1 LTSHREV
8 RAERSKVDYARE
20 HLARKSAW
28 RESYFLAILLSN
40 GKGGTEFP
48 FAGRRNGGWLPDMK
62 KIEAI
67 IKPFKLEEV
76 KSGLAELGIEGMTV
90 SEVKGYGN
98 PTQPIRPSYGPTRLP
113 FIPKLKVELIVRNEL
128 LGSAVAAIKQS
139 ARTGTRGDGKIFVQD
154 LLEVIRIRTEERGD
168 RAL

>member
-1 LTSHREV
+1 MRGSRLGGSRTSSQHFSQWH
-8 RAERSKVDYARE
+8 ARSKGPVLRE
-20 HLARKSAW
+20 G
-28 RESYFLAILLSN
+28 N
-40 GKGGTEFP
+40 GQ
-48 FAGRRNGGWLPDMK
+48 WLPDMK

-90 SEVKGYGN
+90 SEVKGYG
-98 PTQPIRPSYGPTRLP
+98 QSAQCVRPPYSPTRIP

-128 LGSAVAAIKQS
+128 LGSAVAAIKQC

-154 LLEVIRIRTEERGD
+154 LLDVIRIRTEERGD
-168 RAL
+168 RAI

>member
-1 LTSHREV
+1 
-8 RAERSKVDYARE
+8 
-20 HLARKSAW
+20 
-28 RESYFLAILLSN
+28 
-40 GKGGTEFP
+40 
-48 FAGRRNGGWLPDMK
+48 MK

-98 PTQPIRPSYGPTRLP
+98 SNHSTRPRYSPTRLP
-113 FIPKLKVELIVRNEL
+113 FIPKLKVELIVKNEL
-128 LGSAVAAIKQS
+128 LGSAIAAIKQC

-168 RAL
+168 QAL

>member
-1 LTSHREV
+1 MDH
-8 RAERSKVDYARE
+8 ARE
-20 HLARKSAW
+20 HLARKSTW
-28 RESYFLAILLSN
+28 RESYFLASFSPS
-40 GKGGTEFP
+40 GRGGVKAP
-48 FAGRRNGGWLPDMK
+48 SLWGDGGWLPDMK

-98 PTQPIRPSYGPTRLP
+98 PTQTSRPPYCPSRLP
-113 FIPKLKVELIVRNEL
+113 FIPKLKVELIVKNEL

>member
-1 LTSHREV
+1 
-8 RAERSKVDYARE
+8 
-20 HLARKSAW
+20 
-28 RESYFLAILLSN
+28 
-40 GKGGTEFP
+40 
-48 FAGRRNGGWLPDMK
+48 MK

-90 SEVKGYGN
+90 SEVRGYGDIE
-98 PTQPIRPSYGPTRLP
+98 QRSRPPYIPGRLP

-128 LGSAVAAIKQS
+128 LGSAVAAIKHC

-154 LLEVIRIRTEERGD
+154 LLEVIRIRTDERGD
-168 RAL
+168 QAI